1 MMIRKM
7 IVKGTRNRQLTTSAV
22 SAVSSR
28 ALVKGHKPVVK
39 KEWDTRSSMWHN
51 LDVSP
56 KELRLD
62 VTLTNGQCFNWKSY
76 PPLSSDLNSTASY
89 QQQYFG
95 VLGTHVFLLKQTK
108 DGVYYRLLNE
118 EMLCKSSKNY
128 IHESRIILRD
138 YFQLKVNL
146 EDLYK
151 RWCEKADDNFKDIA
165 ESLYGMRI
173 LRQDPVECLFSFLC
187 SSCNNIARIT
197 QMLDKLRKE
206 YGELLYMDP
215 KRGIECY
222 SFPTIEV
229 LDKLATEE
237 RLRELGMGYRAVFI
251 KESARELNQ
260 AIELTL
266 SNQNNSSDSDSSEG
280 CGVNIMKFKNGV
292 EYLHALRN
300 LDRTQVARE
309 LTFKANK
316 KKLAA
321 GNNTTRLGLTGVGP
335 KVADCVAL
343 FSLDQ
348 TGCVPV
354 DTHVIQI
361 AIRDFDDSLKNV
373 SLTKKVH
380 ERVGNMF
387 RDCYGPYAGWA
398 HSILFA
404 AELPQFEHKLPE
416 HIVVYIKKFKDLCK
430 ERNALKKSEK
440 KKKREAKAM
449 LKQSSSKHTTDKRV
463 KHS

>member
-1 MMIRKM
+1 MIIRKM
-7 IVKGTRNRQLTTSAV
+7 MLKGARNRPLTTSAV
-22 SAVSSR
+22 SAVSSI
-28 ALVKGHKPVVK
+28 ALRKRRNPAVK
-39 KEWDTRSSMWHN
+39 KEWNPKTSTWYN

-76 PPLSSDLNSTASY
+76 PPLSNDLSSTASY

-95 VLGTHVFLLKQTK
+95 VLGTHVFLLKQTN

-118 EMLCKSSKNY
+118 EMLCKTSKNH
-128 IHESRIILRD
+128 IEESKIILRD
-138 YFQLKVNL
+138 YFQLNVNI

-151 RWCEKADDNFKDIA
+151 RWCEKADDKFKDIA

-197 QMLDKLRKE
+197 QMLDSLRKE
-206 YGELLYMDP
+206 YGELLYTDP
-215 KRGIECY
+215 QRGIECY
-222 SFPTIEV
+222 SFPTIDV

-260 AIELTL
+260 AIELTMR
-266 SNQNNSSDSDSSEG
+266 DSSNDSKSKLSEK
-280 CGVNIMKFKNGV
+280 CEVTVMKFNNGV

-300 LDRTQVARE
+300 LDRTQVTRE
-309 LTFKANK
+309 LTYKADK

-335 KVADCVAL
+335 KVADCIAL

-348 TGCVPV
+348 TDCVPV

-430 ERNALKKSEK
+430 ERNAMKKLEK
-440 KKKREAKAM
+440 KKKREAKRM
-449 LKQSSSKHTTDKRV
+449 LKQASSKQTSSKRM